1 MRRQHIQDPG
11 IQTTQEPAPAQGF
24 VEGENDNLENALKGK
39 VKALK
44 SLSIDIGTEIRTQN
58 KFLDQMDS
66 DFEGSTDLL
75 QKVMHRLKGIT
86 KQGHW
91 KIWLYLFLFTLFVFG
106 VCWLVV
112 RTR

>member
-11 IQTTQEPAPAQGF
+11 IQTTHDAPGNSF
-24 VEGENDNLENALKGK
+24 IEGENDNLESSLKGK

-58 KFLDQMDS
+58 TFLDEMDS
-66 DFEGSTDLL
+66 DFEGSTGLL
-75 QKVMHRLKGIT
+75 QKTMHRLKGIT
-86 KQGHW
+86 KEGHW